1 VALIQ
6 RDRQIFD
13 GEGSRD
19 AFPAPMKSF
28 LDEFLLEKLAAA
40 GTPAAVAFDD
50 QVRVIALE
58 TLGTRAGLS
67 L

>member
-1 VALIQ
+1 
-6 RDRQIFD
+6 
-13 GEGSRD
+13 
-19 AFPAPMKSF
+19 MKSF